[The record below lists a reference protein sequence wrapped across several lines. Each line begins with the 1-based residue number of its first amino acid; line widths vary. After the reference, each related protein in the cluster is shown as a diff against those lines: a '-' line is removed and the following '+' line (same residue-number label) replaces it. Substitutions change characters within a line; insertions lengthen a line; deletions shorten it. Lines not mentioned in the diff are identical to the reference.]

1 MDFRCA
7 MIFAIAAFVIP
18 IPTIIRAQ
26 EEPDEIQESGPRLG
40 EEEARRILAE
50 ALPPSATNQQQIEY
64 FQRRERAAF
73 TMGEAMA
80 RIDAL
85 RRLVELT
92 ATPDKPSPYIAYL
105 WRELWRYGNQTEAME
120 MGETLVHHRGITPEQ
135 RIAWTVN
142 LGRDYVNLGN
152 RSRATEL
159 LKQAE
164 AEVKATGSTGNLHML
179 AYTTV
184 ATEDLR
190 ARLLQGQNDPEG
202 ALVAMRRALDA
213 SLAEVKRSRSVVGS
227 PRTDL
232 EYDAAIR
239 QRNMV
244 MGTAIWLYFVQGRNE
259 EAEGLA
265 RLGLRLSA
273 EERTRGGTVAYWH
286 QKLAQALLGE
296 RRFPEAA
303 TAANEALTVLRD
315 SSATESSLR
324 IIYTQSILLQ
334 ALLAMERWADADR
347 LAAEMRAA
355 TTGDRTARGMADN
368 PVLQAFLHLKNDR
381 LGQARERIDGVVN
394 HRQRSYGEK
403 NGLTIEARA
412 VRALVLQAQGA
423 ERLSLDDYRAVFA
436 NVFTPEKSFGDAQPS
451 GVRGFYLPQALRGFL
466 SLVCERYAKDGA
478 ATDEELVDLAFRVAD
493 RLQLSSVQ
501 RSLIDSAARVVAATP
516 ELADLVR
523 REQEQRIKSRE
534 IMTSLNQALAEDHR
548 LTQEAKQRQAER
560 KAAKEDE
567 KKLAREAA
575 EERER
580 ARARQAALKQLRDQL
595 EGLERERGEIQVEI
609 GRRFPEYQ
617 FLVNPKPP
625 SLSELSKLLVKD
637 EAFVSI
643 YPFEQGTLVW
653 GLNAS
658 GRPAFHVSSLKPVE
672 VRDLVTRLRRTLD
685 LGAASAPNTVA
696 FDSAS
701 SHRLFRELLAPVW
714 LALGSPRVLT
724 MATAS
729 ELAQLPLAVLI
740 TLPSEGT
747 FDPAKASWLV
757 RETALNQIA
766 TASAFRALRES
777 RQRVKPTMPFFGFGD
792 PLFRSA
798 PASGGN
804 APGVS
809 LKPERGVQ
817 TVTQAAEYEYSSLSP
832 LPETRDEIAAIAKA
846 LGADIGK
853 DVRFGAQATRTAAL
867 TTDLSNRR
875 VVAFATHGLRP
886 GDLPGLSRPALAMA
900 ATTPAESPLLVMDDV
915 LTMKLNADWI
925 VLSACNTASDDGRT
939 QEAFSGLARAFFFSG
954 ARSVLATHWAVE
966 SLSAQQLV
974 TRTFAHQSA
983 NQSASRAECLRQA
996 QLQIMEGKAGDVY
1009 AHPFFWAPYA
1019 VYGDPIM

>member
-1 MDFRCA
+1 MNFRCA
-7 MIFAIAAFVIP
+7 MVLAIAIFTMP
-18 IPTIIRAQ
+18 IPANLHAQ

-50 ALPPSATNQQQIEY
+50 VFPPGATKHQQIEY
-64 FQRRERAAF
+64 FQLRERAAF
-73 TMGEAMA
+73 TMGEALV

-92 ATPDKPSPYIAYL
+92 STPDKPSPYIAYL
-105 WRELWRYGNQTEAME
+105 WRELWRYGNQTEALE
-120 MGETLVHHRGITPEQ
+120 MGETLVHHSGITPAQ

-152 RSRATEL
+152 RSRAAEL

-164 AEVKATGSTGNLHML
+164 AEAKAAGSTGNLHML
-179 AYTTV
+179 AYTTI

-190 ARLLQGQNDPEG
+190 ATVLQGQNDPEG

-239 QRNMV
+239 QRNSA

-265 RLGLRLSA
+265 RLGLRLST
-273 EERTRGGTVAYWH
+273 EERTGGGTVAYWH

-303 TAANEALTVLRD
+303 AAANEALTVLRA

-394 HRQRSYGEK
+394 HRQRAYGEK
-403 NGLTIEARA
+403 SGLTIEARA

-436 NVFTPEKSFGDAQPS
+436 YVFAPERSFGDAQPA

-466 SLVCERYAKDGA
+466 SLVRERYAKDGA

-523 REQEQRIKSRE
+523 REQEQRIKAGE
-534 IMTSLNQALAEDHR
+534 IMANLNRALADDQR
-548 LTQEAKQRQAER
+548 LAKEAKQRQAEG

-567 KKLAREAA
+567 KKLAGEAA

-595 EGLERERGEIQVEI
+595 ESLEKERGGIQVEI

-625 SLSELSKLLVKD
+625 TLSELSKLLAKD

-653 GLNAS
+653 GLSAS

-672 VRDLVTRLRRTLD
+672 VRDLVTRLRSTLD
-685 LGAASAPNTVA
+685 WGAASAPNTTA

-714 LALGSPRVLT
+714 PALGSPRVVT
-724 MATAS
+724 TATAS

-740 TLPSEGT
+740 TQPSEGA
-747 FDPAKASWLV
+747 FDPVKASWLV

-766 TASAFRALRES
+766 TAAAFRALRES
-777 RQRVKPTMPFFGFGD
+777 RPRAKPTAPFFGFGD
-792 PLFRSA
+792 PLFRIA
-798 PASGGN
+798 T
-804 APGVS
+804 APGGGA
-809 LKPERGVQ
+809 PGARGVQ
-817 TVTQAAEYEYSSLSP
+817 TATQAEEYSFLSP
-832 LPETRDEIAAIAKA
+832 LPETRDEIAAIVKA
-846 LGADIGK
+846 LGADLGK
-853 DVRFGAQATRTAAL
+853 DAWFGAQATRTAAL

-974 TRTFAHQSA
+974 TRTFAHQAGNPSV
-983 NQSASRAECLRQA
+983 SRAESLRQA
-996 QLQIMEGKAGDVY
+996 QLQLIEGNAGAGY
-1009 AHPFFWAPYA
+1009 THPFFWAPYA
-1019 VYGDPIM
+1019 IYGDPIM

>member
-1 MDFRCA
+1 MNFRCA
-7 MIFAIAAFVIP
+7 MVFAIATVLIP
-18 IPTIIRAQ
+18 TPTIICAQ
-26 EEPDEIQESGPRLG
+26 EEPDEIQENGSRLG

-50 ALPPSATNQQQIEY
+50 ALPSAATNQQRLEY
-64 FQRRERAAF
+64 FRRREKAAF
-73 TMGEAMA
+73 TVGEAMI

-92 ATPDKPSPYIAYL
+92 ATPDKPSPYISYL
-105 WRELWRYGNQTEAME
+105 WRELWRYGNQTEALE
-120 MGETLVHHRGITPEQ
+120 MGEALVRHRGITPEQ

-152 RSRATEL
+152 RSRAAEL

-164 AEVKATGSTGNLHML
+164 AEVKTTQSTGNPHLL
-179 AYTTV
+179 AYTTI

-190 ARLLQGQNDPEG
+190 ATVLQGQNDPEG

-213 SLAEVKRSRSVVGS
+213 SLAEVKRSSSAVGS

-239 QRNMV
+239 QRNGV
-244 MGTAIWLYFVQGRNE
+244 MGTAIWLDFVQGRNE

-265 RLGLRLSA
+265 RLGLRLA
-273 EERTRGGTVAYWH
+273 TEERTGGGTVAYW
-286 QKLAQALLGE
+286 QEKLAQALLGE

-303 TAANEALTVLRD
+303 TAANEALTVLRA
-315 SSATESSLR
+315 SSAMESSMR
-324 IIYTQSILLQ
+324 TITTQSILLQ

-394 HRQRSYGEK
+394 HRQRAYGER
-403 NGLTIEARA
+403 NGLTIEARS
-412 VRALVLQAQGA
+412 VRALVLQTQGA
-423 ERLSLDDYRAVFA
+423 ERLALDDYRAVFA
-436 NVFTPEKSFGDAQPS
+436 YVFAPEKSFGDAQPS

-466 SLVCERYAKDGA
+466 TLVRERYAKDGA

-516 ELADLVR
+516 ELADLLR
-523 REQEQRIKSRE
+523 REQEQRIRSRE
-534 IMTSLNQALAEDHR
+534 TITNLNLAFAEDQR
-548 LTQEAKQRQAER
+548 LTKEAKQRQAEG

-595 EGLERERGEIQVEI
+595 EALEKERGEMQMEI
-609 GRRFPEYQ
+609 ARRFPEYQ

-625 SLSELSKLLVKD
+625 SLSELSRLLSKD
-637 EAFVSI
+637 EAFVSL
-643 YPFEQGTLVW
+643 YPFEHGTFVW
-653 GLNAS
+653 GLSAG
-658 GRPAFHVSSLKPVE
+658 GRPAFHVSSLEPAE
-672 VRDLVTRLRRTLD
+672 VRDLVTRLQKTLD
-685 LGAASAPNTVA
+685 LGAASAPRTAA
-696 FDSAS
+696 FDTAS
-701 SHRLFRELLAPVW
+701 SHRLFQELLAPVW
-714 LALGSPRVLT
+714 PALGSPRVVT
-724 MATAS
+724 MATAG

-740 TLPSEGT
+740 TQPSEGT

-766 TASAFRALRES
+766 TAAAFRALRES
-777 RQRVKPTMPFFGFGD
+777 RPRAKPSAPFFGFGD
-792 PLFRSA
+792 PLFRIA
-798 PASGGN
+798 TASGGN
-804 APGVS
+804 APGV
-809 LKPERGVQ
+809 RGVQ
-817 TVTQAAEYEYSSLSP
+817 TVTQAEEYSSLSP

-846 LGADIGK
+846 LGADLGK
-853 DVRFGAQATRTAAL
+853 DARFGAQATRTAAL

-915 LTMKLNADWI
+915 LTMKLNADWV

-974 TRTFAHQSA
+974 TRTFAHQA
-983 NQSASRAECLRQA
+983 GNPSASRAESLRQA
-996 QLQIMEGKAGDVY
+996 QLQLIEGKAGSGY
-1009 AHPFFWAPYA
+1009 THPFFWAPYA